1 MQEIDISIV
10 VPVYNSE
17 DNLIELNNQI
27 QQQLEL
33 SNIKFELILVND
45 QSTDTSWKVI
55 NDLTGIYENIIGINL
70 RKNSGQDNAIFAG
83 IHYAKGRYIVIM
95 DDDLQ
100 HSPSDIPKLYAKVQN
115 GFDVCYA
122 NFKSKKQALWKNL
135 GSWLNGK
142 MAEIIID
149 KPKNIYLS
157 PFKIIKK
164 EVIEEIKKTNYL
176 FPYIDG
182 IVFSITNNITQID
195 AKHYDRFTGVSNYT
209 VLESIK
215 VFMKLATGFSVFPL
229 RVATFLGAI
238 TALFGFVLGLYFIAI
253 YFLGISSPEGW
264 TSLII
269 IILFLGGIILMS
281 LGIVGEYLGRIYLS
295 INKKK
300 SYSVKEEIIN
310 EQKDKFGL

>member
-1 MQEIDISIV
+1 MIDISII

-27 QQQLEL
+27 KQNLKDI
-33 SNIKFELILVND
+33 NYELILVND
-45 QSTDTSWKVI
+45 QSKDNSWQVI
-55 NDLTGIYENIIGINL
+55 NKLTNKYKNIIGINL

-83 IHYAKGRYIVIM
+83 IQYAVGEYIVIM

-100 HSPSDIPKLYAKVQN
+100 HSPSDIIKLYEEIRK
-115 GFDVCYA
+115 GYDVCYA
-122 NFKSKKQALWKNL
+122 NFDKKKQALWKNI

-164 EVIEEIKKTNYL
+164 DIIDEVKLTNYL
-176 FPYIDG
+176 YPYIDG
-182 IVFSITNNITQID
+182 IIFSITNNITQID
-195 AKHYDRFTGVSNYT
+195 VKHYDRFSGVSNYT
-209 VLESIK
+209 LLESIK

-229 RVATFLGAI
+229 RVASFIGAL
-238 TALFGFVLGLYFIAI
+238 TAMFGFMLGLYFII
-253 YFLGISSPEGW
+253 EYFLNSSSLEGW
-264 TSLII
+264 TSMIVVM
-269 IILFLGGIILMS
+269 LFLGGIILMS
-281 LGIVGEYLGRIYLS
+281 LGIIGEYLGRIYLS

-300 SYSVKEEIIN
+300 SYTIKENNN
-310 EQKDKFGL
+310 E

>member
-1 MQEIDISIV
+1 MIDISII

-27 QQQLEL
+27 KQNLKDI
-33 SNIKFELILVND
+33 NYELILVND
-45 QSTDTSWKVI
+45 QSKDNSWQVI
-55 NDLTGIYENIIGINL
+55 NKLTNKYKNIIGINL

-83 IHYAKGRYIVIM
+83 IQYAVGEYIVIM

-100 HSPSDIPKLYAKVQN
+100 HSPSDIIKLYEEIRK
-115 GFDVCYA
+115 GYDVCYA
-122 NFKSKKQALWKNL
+122 NFDKKKQALWKNI

-164 EVIEEIKKTNYL
+164 DIIDEVKLTNYL
-176 FPYIDG
+176 YPYIDG
-182 IVFSITNNITQID
+182 IIFSITNNITQID
-195 AKHYDRFTGVSNYT
+195 VKHYDRFSGVSNYT
-209 VLESIK
+209 LLESIK

-229 RVATFLGAI
+229 RVASFIGAL
-238 TALFGFVLGLYFIAI
+238 TAMFGFMLGLYFII
-253 YFLGISSPEGW
+253 EYFLNSSSLEGW
-264 TSLII
+264 TSMIVVM
-269 IILFLGGIILMS
+269 LFLGGIILMS
-281 LGIVGEYLGRIYLS
+281 LGIIGEYLGRIYLS

-300 SYSVKEEIIN
+300 SYTIKEKSYTIKENNN
-310 EQKDKFGL
+310 E